1 MCAEIFQIAL
11 ASLLSMAVLFVIAK
25 LIGHKQISQL
35 DLFDYIN
42 GITVG
47 SIAAELATELENPHR
62 PLTAMIIY
70 GIVTVVLNL
79 ISSKSMRMRKYLNG
93 TPTIVM
99 SGGKLYRSNMKKAKL
114 DLSEFMVLCR
124 QAGYFDLSQ
133 IEMAVFEYNG
143 RLTIL
148 PTSDSRPLTPSDM
161 GQSPEA
167 AGICTEL
174 IMDGHI
180 MDSNLQRMGKDKKWL
195 EKRLREQGF
204 KSVREIFLGLCD
216 DKGAVSLYPVCN
228 VQD

>member
-1 MCAEIFQIAL
+1 MCAEIFQTAL
-11 ASLLSMAVLFVIAK
+11 TALLSIAVMFAIAK

-35 DLFDYIN
+35 DVFDYIN

-47 SIAAELATELENPHR
+47 SIAAELATELETPHR

-70 GIVTVVLNL
+70 GLVTVALNL
-79 ISSKSMRMRKYLNG
+79 ASSKSMRIRKYLNG

-99 SGGKLYRSNMKKAKL
+99 SGGKLYRKNMKKAKL
-114 DLSEFMVLCR
+114 DLSEFLVLCR

-148 PTSDSRPLTPSDM
+148 PTSDSRPLTPADM
-161 GQSPEA
+161 GQSPPP
-167 AGICTEL
+167 AGICVEV
-174 IMDGHI
+174 IMDGHV
-180 MDSNLQRMGKDKKWL
+180 MDSNLQRMGKDTKWL

-204 KSVREIFLGLCD
+204 RSVREVFLGLCD
-216 DKGAVSLYPVCN
+216 DTGAVSLYPVN
-228 VQD
+228 PN

>member
-1 MCAEIFQIAL
+1 MCTEIFQTAL
-11 ASLLSMAVLFVIAK
+11 ATLLSLAVLFIIAK

-47 SIAAELATELENPHR
+47 SIAAELATELENPHC

-70 GIVTVVLNL
+70 GAVTVVLNL
-79 ISSKSMRMRKYLNG
+79 VSSKSMRMRKYLNG

-99 SGGKLYRSNMKKAKL
+99 SGGKLYRRNMKKAKL
-114 DLSEFMVLCR
+114 DLSEFLVLCR

-148 PTSDSRPLTPSDM
+148 PTADSRPLTPADM
-161 GQSPEA
+161 GQQPPA
-167 AGICTEL
+167 AGICVEV
-174 IMDGHI
+174 IMDGHV
-180 MDSNLQRMGKDKKWL
+180 MGSNLQRMGKDEKWL

-204 KSVREIFLGLCD
+204 DSVREIFLGLCD
-216 DKGAVSLYPVCN
+216 DKGAVSLYPVN
-228 VQD
+228 PG